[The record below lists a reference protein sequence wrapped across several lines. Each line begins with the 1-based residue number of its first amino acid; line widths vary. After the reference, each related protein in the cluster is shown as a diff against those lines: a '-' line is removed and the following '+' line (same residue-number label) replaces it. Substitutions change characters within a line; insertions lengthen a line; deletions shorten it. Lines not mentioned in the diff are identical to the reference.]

1 MKKTSLLLF
10 LGLTVVTSLNSQPTD
25 RVMDYA
31 LQSVKILEDGSY
43 IEGAENIKTYK
54 SENPFIV
61 QSLKRIYGVAAND
74 QYSYEINSITSSGR
88 TYKEITIVETG
99 KDQTRSFEFT
109 ARSEDTNVAL
119 LQKQIAQR
127 RNEWIER
134 CNANDASDLVTH
146 LYSHAPI
153 YFNHKKVIASR
164 DALIKA
170 YGYMNDEKY
179 SLQLTPM
186 HLEIVSNDLAFEI
199 GQCSGSYRGKYVLVW
214 KKDKKDR
221 WRILIDSN
229 I

>member
-1 MKKTSLLLF
+1 MF
-10 LGLTVVTSLNSQPTD
+10 LGLAGVTLLNSQPT
-25 RVMDYA
+25 RSSMDYA
-31 LQSVKILEDGSY
+31 LYSVKILEDGSY
-43 IEGAENIKTYK
+43 IEGAENIKTYD
-54 SENPFIV
+54 SENPFVI

-74 QYSYEINSITSSGR
+74 RYRYEINSIVSAGR

-99 KDQTRSFEFT
+99 KDQKRAFEFM
-109 ARSEDTNVAL
+109 ARTEDANVAL
-119 LQKQIAQR
+119 MQKQIAQR

-134 CNANDASDLVTH
+134 CNANDASDLVTN
-146 LYSHAPI
+146 LYSRDPI

-186 HLEIVSNDLAFEI
+186 HVEIVSSDVAFEI